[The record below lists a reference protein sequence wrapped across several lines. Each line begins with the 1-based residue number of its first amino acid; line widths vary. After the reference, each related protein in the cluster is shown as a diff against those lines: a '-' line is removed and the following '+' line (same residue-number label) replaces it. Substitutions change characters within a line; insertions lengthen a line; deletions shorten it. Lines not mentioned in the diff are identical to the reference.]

1 MRNFPLQKRLIIAGL
16 AVLLLADAV
25 LGYYTYRMLDVRQNP
40 EGALAVQSRQVS
52 LVKADI
58 KRASDIQK
66 KIPAYLKGLDQFEG
80 ALSPAGNAYSSV
92 SGELVE
98 MAQKNHISIDDQKF
112 APKEVAGRNL
122 TELDIDTSVNGDYP
136 AIVRFLN
143 ALQRSKSVYIV
154 DSLQVEPL
162 STLPGQAPTGTL
174 RVSLHL
180 RTYFRKV

>member
-1 MRNFPLQKRLIIAGL
+1 MRNFPLQKRLIIIGL
-16 AVLLLADAV
+16 AVLLLADAL
-25 LGYYTYRMLDVRQNP
+25 LGFYTYRMLDVRQNP
-40 EGALAVQSRQVS
+40 DGALAVQSRQLA

-66 KIPAYLKGLDQFEG
+66 KIPANLKFLDQFES
-80 ALSPAGNAYSSV
+80 ALSPASNGYSSV

-98 MAQKNHISIDDQKF
+98 IAEKNHVVIDDQKF
-112 APKEVAGRNL
+112 AQKEVTGRSL
-122 TELDIDTSVNGDYP
+122 TELDIDTSVNGDYA

-143 ALQRSKSVYIV
+143 ALQRSRSVYII
-154 DSLQVEPL
+154 DSLQVEPM
-162 STLPGQAPTGTL
+162 TAVPGQAPTGVL